1 MCHKF
6 ISFKVLEGKLQ
17 MSSFKNPWLVV
28 VSVLLIGLMHNMVSA
43 AIIDDLYDAKVAVV
57 DQSEASQ
64 NAAIKQALKQV
75 FIKVSGSQELL
86 KQAHISKSLAKA
98 STLIRLYTYERI
110 QNQLYLVVNFD
121 QDKVQTAIRTAGF
134 PVWDKRRPDTILW
147 LAIEPARQDKQLL
160 NNETQAD
167 LVKRLK
173 EQAQKRGIKIVFPVW
188 DLNDI
193 QMVDVYDI
201 WGGFI
206 QKISLASERY
216 DLNSILSAR
225 IYMAAKKDGS
235 AGQQWQSDWTLKDNG
250 QVSSGQLQMS
260 ESEQLVDGLIDML
273 ASQLAEKY
281 AISQQNRPLNAVKT
295 QIIITNINSIARYA
309 EVLKFLNGLS
319 VVSNAILL
327 EQHGSRATFEL
338 DLLGNNEDLLNT
350 FRLDNK
356 IKAVMSDTTQV
367 ANEMEFLWAN

>member
-1 MCHKF
+1 
-6 ISFKVLEGKLQ
+6 

-173 EQAQKRGIKIVFPVW
+173 EQAQKRGIKIVLPVW

-216 DLNSILSAR
+216 DLNSMLCAR

>member
-1 MCHKF
+1 
-6 ISFKVLEGKLQ
+6 

-28 VSVLLIGLMHNMVSA
+28 VSVLLIGLMHNMVRAS
-43 AIIDDLYDAKVAVV
+43 IIEDLYDAKVAVV
-57 DQSEASQ
+57 DQSEANQ

-75 FIKVSGSQELL
+75 FIKVSGSQELI
-86 KQAHISKSLAKA
+86 KHAHISKSLAKA
-98 STLIRLYTYERI
+98 STLIRLYTYERV

-121 QDKVQTAIRTAGF
+121 PDKVQTAIRTAGF

-173 EQAQKRGIKIVFPVW
+173 EQAQKRGIKIVLPVW

-206 QKISLASERY
+206 QKISIASERY
-216 DLNSILSAR
+216 DVNSMLSAR
-225 IYMAAKKDGS
+225 IYLAAKEDGS

-260 ESEQLVDGLIDML
+260 ESEQLMDGLIDML

-281 AISQQNRPLNAVKT
+281 AVSQQNRPLNAVKT
-295 QIIITNINSIARYA
+295 QIVITNINSIARYA

-327 EQHGSRATFEL
+327 EQQGSRATFEL
-338 DLLGNNEDLLNT
+338 DLLGNNEDLLHT

-367 ANEMEFLWAN
+367 ANELEFLWAN

>member
-6 ISFKVLEGKLQ
+6 ISFKELEGKLQ
-17 MSSFKNPWLVV
+17 MSSFKTPWLVV

-121 QDKVQTAIRTAGF
+121 EDKVQTAIRTAGF

-173 EQAQKRGIKIVFPVW
+173 EQAQKRGIKIVLPVW

-206 QKISLASERY
+206 QKISIASERY
-216 DLNSILSAR
+216 DSNSMLSAR

-250 QVSSGQLQMS
+250 QVSSGQLQTS

-295 QIIITNINSIARYA
+295 QIVITNINSIARYA

-327 EQHGSRATFEL
+327 EQQGSRATFEL

-350 FRLDNK
+350 FRLDNR
-356 IKAVMSDTTQV
+356 IIAVIDNTQIT
-367 ANEMEFLWAN
+367 NELEFLWAN